1 MYKEPI
7 NPVNGIEPE
16 ELEIEKSF
24 ASPLD
29 KEPFS
34 EYSSLTYKNVPQ
46 PQGKVFRSNF
56 DVKIFLQEK
65 KIEELQQE
73 YDRLINKINELND
86 NIQPL
91 KLKNRNILDE
101 YGKIKIELKKVN
113 EEIANIKKD
122 ISILKN
128 KYREEIKKKELKLLK
143 RILMI
148 GAIIP
153 TILTIISLILKNPY
167 LINDPVLTC
176 GYIIGMPMVFGSIG
190 FLGYLPFRDKY
201 LSKLEKEYMQTED
214 YQNLKKQ
221 LEEKTKTKEEI
232 EQKLNLKEKELE
244 DSNKKINI
252 TKYQI
257 DILIRNIKRIKEEL
271 IELILPDSKDIETK
285 YQYKETSLQE
295 ETKTSEN
302 ELTKKLIP

>member
-24 ASPLD
+24 ASQLD
-29 KEPFS
+29 REPFS

-56 DVKIFLQEK
+56 DVKTFLQEK

-73 YDRLINKINELND
+73 YDRFINKINELND
-86 NIQPL
+86 NLQPL

-190 FLGYLPFRDKY
+190 FLGYFPFRDKY

-271 IELILPDSKDIETK
+271 IELILPDSKNIETK
-285 YQYKETSLQE
+285 NQYKETSLQE

>member
-1 MYKEPI
+1 MYKNPI
-7 NPVNGIEPE
+7 NPFDGIEPE
-16 ELEIEKSF
+16 QLEIEKSF

-29 KEPFS
+29 REPFS

-46 PQGKVFRSNF
+46 PEGKVFRSNF
-56 DVKIFLQEK
+56 DAKQFLQEK
-65 KIEELQQE
+65 KIEKLQQE
-73 YDRLINKINELND
+73 YDRFINKINELND
-86 NIQPL
+86 NLQPL
-91 KLKNRNILDE
+91 KLKNHNILNE
-101 YGKIKIELKKVN
+101 YGKIEIELNKVN
-113 EEIANIKKD
+113 KEIENIETD
-122 ISILKN
+122 FAILKI
-128 KYREEIKKKELKLLK
+128 KYREEIKKKELKL
-143 RILMI
+143 RIRLLI
-148 GAIIP
+148 
-153 TILTIISLILKNPY
+153 ILTIGGIIALALMIMPLLINKLYFLIDTPIVLISY
-167 LINDPVLTC
+167 LITGSL
-176 GYIIGMPMVFGSIG
+176 FGFTHTLRSN
-190 FLGYLPFRDKY
+190 KY

-214 YQNLKKQ
+214 YQNYQKQ

-271 IELILPDSKDIETK
+271 IELILPDSKNIETK

-302 ELTKKLIP
+302 ILTKKLIP

>member
-1 MYKEPI
+1 MYKNPI
-7 NPVNGIEPE
+7 NPFDGIEPE
-16 ELEIEKSF
+16 QLEIEKSF

-34 EYSSLTYKNVPQ
+34 EYSGLTARNVPQ
-46 PQGKVFRSNF
+46 PEGEVYRRTF
-56 DVKIFLQEK
+56 DVKTFLQEK

-73 YDRLINKINELND
+73 YDRFINKVNELND

-91 KLKNRNILDE
+91 KLKNHNILNE
-101 YGKIKIELKKVN
+101 YGEIEIELNKVN
-113 EEIANIKKD
+113 KEIENIETD
-122 ISILKN
+122 FAILKN

-143 RILMI
+143 RILII

-167 LINDPVLTC
+167 LINAPVLTC
-176 GYIIGMPMVFGSIG
+176 SYIIGMPMVFGSIG
-190 FLGYLPFRDKY
+190 FLGYFPFRDKY

-244 DSNKKINI
+244 DSRKEINI
-252 TKYQI
+252 IIYQI
-257 DILIRNIKRIKEEL
+257 DILIRNIKKIKEEL
-271 IELILPDSKDIETK
+271 IELILPDSKNIETK
-285 YQYKETSLQE
+285 YQYNETSLQE

-302 ELTKKLIP
+302 ILTKKLIP